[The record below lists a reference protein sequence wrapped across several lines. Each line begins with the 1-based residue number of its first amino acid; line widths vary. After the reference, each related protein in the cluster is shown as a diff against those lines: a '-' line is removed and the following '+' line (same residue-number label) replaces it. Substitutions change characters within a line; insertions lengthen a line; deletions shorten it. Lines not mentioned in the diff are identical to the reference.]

1 MAKTEKFTIIDDCL
15 VPDRFV
21 WLYYTGPNPWG
32 VARHIS
38 ARIRDFFHVSASGTN
53 NTRINWDVVGEN
65 INFYSVWWVKKN
77 FSGYTT
83 MYVDMKVIGK
93 KSKATNQGN
102 FTLQMNGRLQTEFS
116 GWIRWARPLWTI
128 YSYLLYHRARRKMIE
143 RCRNNI
149 MNFREDIKKHFNLQ
163 TAESVPTA
171 TGTYG

>member
-21 WLYYTGPNPWG
+21 WVYYTGPNPWG

-38 ARIRDFFHVSASGTN
+38 ARVREFFHVSASGTN

-83 MYVDMKVIGK
+83 MYVDM
-93 KSKATNQGN
+93 
-102 FTLQMNGRLQTEFS
+102 
-116 GWIRWARPLWTI
+116 
-128 YSYLLYHRARRKMIE
+128 
-143 RCRNNI
+143 
-149 MNFREDIKKHFNLQ
+149 NFREDIKKHFNLQ